1 MPGAAA
7 ELFTLVEEKAYD
19 KAKALFFKM
28 LPLLNYLE
36 AGQLLAK
43 VKEAMN
49 LIGKAGGKP
58 RRPFLPINEE
68 QKNELRTMLSKV
80 GLL

>member
-7 ELFTLVEEKAYD
+7 ELFTLVEEEAYD

-43 VKEAMN
+43 VKAAMN
-49 LIGKAGGKP
+49 LIGKAGGEP
-58 RRPFLPINEE
+58 RRPFLPITEE
-68 QKNELRTMLSKV
+68 QKNELRAMLSEV
-80 GLL
+80 GLM